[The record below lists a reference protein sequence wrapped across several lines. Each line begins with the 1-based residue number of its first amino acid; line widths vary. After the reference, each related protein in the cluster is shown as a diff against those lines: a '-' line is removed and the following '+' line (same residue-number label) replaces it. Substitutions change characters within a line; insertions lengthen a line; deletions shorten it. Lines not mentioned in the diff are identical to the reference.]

1 METFFMVIGMWVVA
15 GIVAKYVHSI
25 YLAYKNME

>member
-1 METFFMVIGMWVVA
+1 METVFTIIGMWVVA
-15 GIVAKYVHSI
+15 GVVANYIYSI